1 MNTDSYIKIL
11 SSNPY
16 HVTYEK
22 AKRRLLIKLFA
33 GIFVAL
39 FLVLVFL
46 GIRPDWREAFGSYN
60 FWLKQAFPCAVA
72 VLAARELIRSA
83 YPVPN
88 GKSWLPFVFLIFLAV
103 EALGV
108 WSLLN
113 TDNGAYLGSLLG
125 STWKHCS
132 YRIIWIG
139 LPSMVLAFWAIKQL
153 APTDLN
159 RAGACA
165 GLFGGAVGASVY
177 ALHCSEKTAPFVAVW
192 YVAGMMVPAIIG
204 WIVGPRAL
212 RW

>member
-1 MNTDSYIKIL
+1 MNTDSYIKFL

-22 AKRRLLIKLFA
+22 AKRSLLIKLFA
-33 GIFVAL
+33 GLFVAL

-60 FWLKQAFPCAVA
+60 FWLKQAFPCSVT

-88 GKSWLPFVFLIFLAV
+88 GKSWLPFVFLVFLAV

-113 TDNGAYLGSLLG
+113 TSNGAYLGSLLG
-125 STWKHCS
+125 ETWKHCS

-139 LPSMVLAFWAIKQL
+139 LPSMVLSLWAIKQL

-192 YVAGMMVPAIIG
+192 YVAGMIVPAVIG
-204 WIVGPRAL
+204 WIVGPRVL